1 MTKETLKPCP
11 AEFQA
16 VSNNMMELHRL
27 TEAVDNHI
35 MQTLIPSLDPA
46 ISILKGNGML
56 LAEAYAA
63 AILPLREIALVGAES
78 RAMHYGVSEVLR
90 KYGYELPVVL
100 TRGPG
105 GGR

>member
-27 TEAVDNHI
+27 TEAVDNHVT
-35 MQTLIPSLDPA
+35 QTLLPSLDPA
-46 ISILKGNGML
+46 VSTLKREGML
-56 LAEAYAA
+56 LAEAYAM
-63 AILPLREIALVGAES
+63 AILPLREIALVSAES
-78 RAMHYGVSEVLR
+78 RAMHFGVSEVLR
-90 KYGYELPVVL
+90 KYGYELPTVL